1 MVAKNGP
8 DSSTRSAR
16 CNETMPTPS
25 TTLLID
31 LIGRKHDCLASL
43 RDLGVRQRELID
55 AGDMTQLLGVL
66 AEKQRTINQLQ
77 TLEQELNPFRH
88 DDPERRV
95 WSSEAERV
103 RCASLA
109 DRSARLLA
117 EILDGEKRSE
127 DVLRRRR
134 DDTAEQLAAAH
145 MSSNARGAY
154 AESHRYPTSSLDLSS
169 E

>member
-1 MVAKNGP
+1 
-8 DSSTRSAR
+8 
-16 CNETMPTPS
+16 MPTLP

-31 LIGRKHDCLASL
+31 LIGRKHDCLALL
-43 RDLGVRQRELID
+43 RDLGLRQRELID

-66 AEKQRTINQLQ
+66 AEKQRTITQLQ
-77 TLEQELNPFRH
+77 TLEQELNPFRN
-88 DDPERRV
+88 DDPDRRA

-109 DRSARLLA
+109 DRAARLLE
-117 EILDGEKRSE
+117 EILEGEKRSE

-145 MSSNARGAY
+145 MSRNARGAY
-154 AESHRYPTSSLDLSS
+154 ADAEHYPTSSLDLSS
-169 E
+169 D